1 MKDAPK
7 LSQESYTQVNSISI
21 WVFHTPELFE
31 KPNARNL
38 HRQYGNTMILG
49 HLENTKINLMKSKM
63 KGSFTYQGNLRS
75 TIIKTALD
83 Y

>member
-38 HRQYGNTMILG
+38 HRQYGDTMILG
-49 HLENTKINLMKSKM
+49 HLENTKINL
-63 KGSFTYQGNLRS
+63 R
-75 TIIKTALD
+75 IK
-83 Y
+83 